1 MTNLKIL
8 LLLIVVAAVAG
19 IAGYATRLSTNPD
32 SNLASADGQTQD
44 KPVSTSVAQPQLKQ
58 SKPLW
63 YWEFT
68 DLAGEQRLLSEWQGP
83 FLVLNFWATWCP
95 PCLKEIPSFVEL
107 QNQFGADKVQFLGIA
122 YDYLDEV
129 QKFLEKTP
137 VNYPVLLGGDDVAI
151 FMRELGNK
159 IGGLPY
165 TAVIDKDGKLVAS
178 HQGEWHQEDAASTL
192 QALLN
197 QSPADP
203 GN

>member
-8 LLLIVVAAVAG
+8 LLLIVVAVIAG

-32 SNLASADGQTQD
+32 IQSEASVEQTSNER
-44 KPVSTSVAQPQLKQ
+44 VSTGEPQLTQ

-68 DLAGEQRLLSEWQGP
+68 DLAGKQRLLSEWQGP
-83 FLVLNFWATWCP
+83 FLVVNFWATWCP
-95 PCLKEIPSFVEL
+95 PCLKEIPAFVEL
-107 QNQFGADKVQFLGIA
+107 QNRFGEDQVQFLGIA

-159 IGGLPY
+159 IGGLPF
-165 TAVIDKDGKLVAS
+165 TAVIDQDGKVVAS
-178 HQGEWHQEDAASTL
+178 HQGEWHQEDAAGAL

-197 QSPADP
+197 QRAPNATQ
-203 GN
+203 